1 MSLSSSK
8 QNPPFL
14 AAPVQQLKTGAAAVL
29 IIIAQ
34 PEGFEKNAGFAGI
47 SSGKVPKMMIKAN
60 FFFGSLDF
68 VRKTV

>member
-1 MSLSSSK
+1 M
-8 QNPPFL
+8 
-14 AAPVQQLKTGAAAVL
+14 

-34 PEGFEKNAGFAGI
+34 PEGFEKNAGFAGV

-60 FFFGSLDF
+60 FIFGSLDF